1 MNELLPISNPI
12 TEVKITVV
20 RINIDFKNIM
30 FIPIRLLMIVINS
43 KSSDD
48 KIVTRFIC
56 LSLST
61 VNRSI
66 MIRNIP
72 KEL

>member
-72 KEL
+72 NEL

>member
-56 LSLST
+56 FSLST

>member
-12 TEVKITVV
+12 TEVKIIVV

-56 LSLST
+56 LSLRT

-66 MIRNIP
+66 IIRNIP

>member
-56 LSLST
+56 LSLRT

-66 MIRNIP
+66 IIRNIP